1 MQLSTYEINGSPIAE
16 VHADNIIINNAGDAT
31 DLIGNLYFQGF
42 EKVILHELNIDPA
55 FFDLKSG
62 IAGDI
67 LQKFTNY
74 RMKLAIVGDFSKFNS
89 KSLKDFIFESNRQK
103 QINFVANTED
113 ALQALS

>member
-16 VHADNIIINNAGDAT
+16 VHADSIIINNTGDAT

-62 IAGDI
+62 MAGEI

-89 KSLKDFIFESNRQK
+89 KSLKDFIFESNNQK
-103 QINFVANTED
+103 QINFVATVEE
-113 ALQALS
+113 ALQTLS

>member
-1 MQLSTYEINGSPIAE
+1 MQLSTYEIDGSPIAE
-16 VHADNIIINNAGDAT
+16 VRADNIIISNSGDAT

-89 KSLKDFIFESNRQK
+89 KSLKDFIFESNKQK
-103 QINFVANTED
+103 QINFVANTEE